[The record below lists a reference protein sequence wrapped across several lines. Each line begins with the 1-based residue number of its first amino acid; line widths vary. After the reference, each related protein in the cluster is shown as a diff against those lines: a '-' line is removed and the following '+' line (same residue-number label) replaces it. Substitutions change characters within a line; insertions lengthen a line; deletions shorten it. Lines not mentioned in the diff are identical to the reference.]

1 MTVGLR
7 ERLSSL
13 RPPDPVNPPSFE
25 KLRRSAQRV
34 MDRFDMPAKAETD
47 PARLLAEMRR
57 KIEGWQWTDTPLSF
71 AVRAARA
78 AFSDRLRDTDDAHF
92 VRIFILD
99 EIRASTKQGVIGAMV
114 RIYIETFVQGAAHTE
129 ALAEALHSVRDRI
142 GGRWQTLLTEVP
154 DLLQPAHVAAALGR
168 RMAQMEEPWQGLRAI
183 GIARP
188 HDPGLMDA
196 AHLGFVSSIA
206 SKLDDQPMIERILNW
221 LRPAGQQA
229 RVVGASAAIN
239 ALLRPWSRRD
249 PGATIKTLLID
260 RLTELYGHPRVNRSS
275 VWGNV
280 DPQLEAML
288 LRWISG
294 ADIRFLFRVLTEAER
309 GHMWEEREQFW
320 WTLFQQGRIDA
331 VWVAFN
337 NEGHRLAMSK
347 LPLES
352 RKAGSRFGHQAGEK
366 DKSLLFM
373 QIGRQIVVEGTY
385 NFQVHGFDSSYPRAP
400 RLYQPKYDV
409 SDIRARPA
417 RWKQMHVGYWQG
429 RVMGQL

>member
-1 MTVGLR
+1 M
-7 ERLSSL
+7 
-13 RPPDPVNPPSFE
+13 E

-34 MDRFDMPAKAETD
+34 MDRFDMPTKAETD
-47 PARLLAEMRR
+47 PIRLLAEMRR
-57 KIEGWQWTDTPLSF
+57 KIERWDWKDTPLSF

-78 AFSDRLRDTDDAHF
+78 AFGDRLRDTDDAHIVRTF
-92 VRIFILD
+92 VLA
-99 EIRASTKQGVIGAMV
+99 EIRASTKQGVLGAMV
-114 RIYIETFVQGAAHTE
+114 RIYVETFVQGAAHTE
-129 ALAEALHSVRDRI
+129 ALAEALRSVRDRI

-154 DLLQPAHVAAALGR
+154 DLFQPAHVATALGR
-168 RMAQMEEPWQGLRAI
+168 RMAQMEDPWQGLRAI

-188 HDPGLMDA
+188 HDPGLMDSV
-196 AHLGFVSSIA
+196 HLAFVSSIA
-206 SKLDDQPMIERILNW
+206 SKLDDQTMIELLLNW
-221 LRPAGQQA
+221 MRPAGQQA
-229 RVVGASAAIN
+229 RVVGASAAID
-239 ALLRPWSRRD
+239 ALLRPWSRHD

-337 NEGHRLAMSK
+337 NDGHRLAMRK
-347 LPLES
+347 LSAQNQNEG
-352 RKAGSRFGHQAGEK
+352 ARFGRQMGET
-366 DKSLLFM
+366 DKSLLIM
-373 QIGRQIVVEGTY
+373 QMGKQIVVEGTY
-385 NFQVHGFDSSYPRAP
+385 SFKVHGFDASDPRAP
-400 RLYQPKYDV
+400 RLYQGKYDV
-409 SDIRARPA
+409 AAIRAKSA
-417 RWKQMHVGYWQG
+417 RWKESHNPPGRWQPKVL
-429 RVMGQL
+429 RHL